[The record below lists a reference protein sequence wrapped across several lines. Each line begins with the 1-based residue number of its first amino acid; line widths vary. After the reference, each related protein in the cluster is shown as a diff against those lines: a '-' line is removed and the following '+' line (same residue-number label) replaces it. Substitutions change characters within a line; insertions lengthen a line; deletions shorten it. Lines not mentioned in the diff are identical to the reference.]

1 MNPDAR
7 PEQSIRRWTGSG
19 WSPAASDLAL
29 TCGLLSYGVIEA
41 IALGSGEPNPAA
53 RLLAAVAMVAPLLWR
68 RQYPLL
74 VLPAV
79 IAVIVAGTLADFVLT
94 DSILPLPAFVL
105 AFFSA
110 AQSRARRLA
119 IGIATACL
127 ATTWAGLAL
136 SEAPDDVPA
145 YIGVS
150 FIAAAS
156 FTLGRIVDRRTSES
170 VRLARLSE
178 QLERDQGAR
187 AREAVEQER
196 ARIGRELHDIVAHSI
211 SLIAVQAGAAAAML
225 RRDPDRAAASLD
237 SVEGAAR
244 EALAE
249 MRRLLGMLREGEP
262 RGDLAP
268 QPGLADVQQLVER
281 AREVGQTVELHVEGP
296 LPDTPLGV
304 DLAGFRIV
312 QEALTNA
319 RKHGNGGTT
328 EVRIGSRPPD
338 VEIHVSNPI
347 AEHAP
352 PPDPAGR
359 GLVGMRERTRLYG
372 GQFEAGPRPDGTF
385 RVAARLPT
393 GDDA

>member
-1 MNPDAR
+1 MNPGAR
-7 PEQSIRRWTGSG
+7 PEQGIRRRGQSG

-29 TCGLLSYGVIEA
+29 TCGLLTYGLVEA
-41 IALGSGEPNPAA
+41 VALGSGEPNPAG
-53 RLLAAVAMVAPLLWR
+53 RLLAAAAMVVPLLWR
-68 RQYPLL
+68 RRFPLL

-79 IAVIVAGTLADFVLT
+79 IAVIVAGTLADFVPT
-94 DSILPLPAFVL
+94 NSILPLPAFVL

-110 AQSRARRLA
+110 AHSQAVRAA
-119 IGIATACL
+119 IGMATACL
-127 ATTWAGLAL
+127 VATWAGLAL
-136 SEAPDDVPA
+136 SETPDDVPA

-156 FTLGRIVDRRTSES
+156 FALGRVVHRRTSES

-178 QLERDQGAR
+178 QLEREQGAR

-211 SLIAVQAGAAAAML
+211 SLIAVQSGAAAAML
-225 RRDPDRAAASLD
+225 RRDPDRAAASMD

-249 MRRLLGMLREGEP
+249 MRRLLGMLREDEP
-262 RGDLAP
+262 RGELSP

-281 AREVGQTVELHVEGP
+281 ARESGQAVELHVEAP
-296 LPDTPLGV
+296 LPQVPLGV

-328 EVRIGSRPPD
+328 EVRIGYRASA
-338 VEIHVSNPI
+338 VEIEVVNPI
-347 AEHAP
+347 
-352 PPDPAGR
+352 PDHSPRPDLAGH

-372 GQFEAGPRPDGTF
+372 GQFEAGPRPDGTY

-393 GDDA
+393 GGDA

>member
-1 MNPDAR
+1 MSPDAR
-7 PEQSIRRWTGSG
+7 PEQSIRRVAGSG

-29 TCGLLSYGVIEA
+29 ICGLLTYGLIEA
-41 IALGSGEPNPAA
+41 VALGSGEPNPAG
-53 RLLAAVAMVAPLLWR
+53 RLLAAAAMVAPLLWR

-79 IAVIVAGTLADFVLT
+79 IAVIVAGTLADFVAT

-105 AFFSA
+105 AFF
-110 AQSRARRLA
+110 
-119 IGIATACL
+119 
-127 ATTWAGLAL
+127 GLAL
-136 SEAPDDVPA
+136 SETPDDVPA

-156 FTLGRIVDRRTSES
+156 FTLGRVFHRRTSES

-178 QLERDQGAR
+178 QLEREQGAR

-211 SLIAVQAGAAAAML
+211 SLIAVQSGAAAAML
-225 RRDPDRAAASLD
+225 RRDPDRAAASMD
-237 SVEGAAR
+237 FVEGAAR

-262 RGDLAP
+262 GGELAP
-268 QPGLADVQQLVER
+268 QPGLGDVQQLVER
-281 AREVGQTVELHVEGP
+281 ARESGQAVQLRVEGAHRRV
-296 LPDTPLGV
+296 PLGV

-319 RKHGNGGTT
+319 RRHSNGGTT
-328 EVRIGSRPPD
+328 DVRIACRPSGL
-338 VEIHVSNPI
+338 EIRVTNPI
-347 AEHAP
+347 PEQAP
-352 PPDPAGR
+352 PPDPAGH
-359 GLVGMRERTRLYG
+359 GLVGMRERTLLYG
-372 GQFEAGPRPDGTF
+372 GHFEAGPQSDGTY

-393 GDDA
+393 GHDA